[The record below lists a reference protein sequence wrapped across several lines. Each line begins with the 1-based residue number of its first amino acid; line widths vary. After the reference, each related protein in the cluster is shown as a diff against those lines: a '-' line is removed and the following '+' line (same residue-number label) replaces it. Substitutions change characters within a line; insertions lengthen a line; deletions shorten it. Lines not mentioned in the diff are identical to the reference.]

1 MFTLGVKVEVFWSP
15 SFRPSKTSVSVVAA
29 GSSEAGADPGVGTSA
44 EVVVVSMPREMRRCL
59 LSAVVDTVGT
69 VVTSGIQNRII
80 RVKKIWILRHPAYRF
95 FFGLSGYLF
104 RHVRKFP
111 DWYGKA
117 QINKMCKALNL

>member
-1 MFTLGVKVEVFWSP
+1 MFTLGAKVEVFGSP

-80 RVKKIWILRHPAYRF
+80 RVKKIWILRHPACRF
-95 FFGLSGYLF
+95 FSDYPDT
-104 RHVRKFP
+104 FP
-111 DWYGKA
+111 DMSGNFWIGTEKPKL
-117 QINKMCKALNL
+117 IKFVKP